1 MLNNDNET
9 PEQRF
14 KRLATYR
21 TNEVLERLRVLGHCS
36 NRQNYLYAEE
46 QINKMFSVIDK
57 QVKEIKSKFYFPKKE
72 RFKL

>member
-1 MLNNDNET
+1 LINNNNET

-14 KRLATYR
+14 KRLAAYR

-36 NRQNYLYAEE
+36 NRQIYSYTED
-46 QINKMFSVIDK
+46 QINKMFSAIEK
-57 QVKEIKSKFYFPKKE
+57 QFKEIKSKFYFPKRE